1 MSVGSGEG
9 DNSVYLGFAEGN
21 HWEKEESFS
30 SLGLCVPCYLCSGSL
45 LGNIYSPGIPRNGGP
60 SGCFRV
66 LSLNTWMLYPAWVRK
81 LTKLWPEI
89 LFRNTAIVWHF
100 GAITGRALGWVS
112 WFIARWL
119 GSSEIYSYNSLSSY

>member
-1 MSVGSGEG
+1 MWEVGKETIVSTWDLLKATTEKKKKALVLLASVFP
-9 DNSVYLGFAEGN
+9 VI
-21 HWEKEESFS
+21 
-30 SLGLCVPCYLCSGSL
+30 CVVGHCWDS
-45 LGNIYSPGIPRNGGP
+45 IYSPGIPRNGGP